1 VGWHT
6 PPVHAPPWHE
16 CPHEPQL
23 AASLFVLAQ
32 VLLEEQNVGVVA
44 GHTHALPAHADL
56 GAEHAVL
63 QLPQ

>member
-1 VGWHT
+1 
-6 PPVHAPPWHE
+6 
-16 CPHEPQL
+16 
-23 AASLFVLAQ
+23 

-44 GHTHALPAHADL
+44 GHTHALPEHADL